1 LTVAYGIEAY
11 ELARAMFI
19 VLAREKGT
27 GFADAVRDELDRRQG
42 VLAVSG
48 HPWETSV
55 AQTLL
60 DMQLWDAWPEAGVS
74 GTLSNG
80 TQRRVS
86 PFDPQSRRHCLTCSC
101 GTRGRKRA

>member
-1 LTVAYGIEAY
+1 MDDEFEANTKRVLADCDPNDIPVVEYGIEAY
-11 ELARAMFI
+11 ELVRAMFI

-27 GFADAVRDELDRRQG
+27 GFAEAVRDELGRRQG
-42 VLAVSG
+42 VLAESG

-74 GTLSNG
+74 GT
-80 TQRRVS
+80 
-86 PFDPQSRRHCLTCSC
+86 FDAEGNVDP
-101 GTRGRKRA
+101 A

>member
-1 LTVAYGIEAY
+1 MDDEFYANTKRVLADCDPDDIPVVAYGVEAY

-42 VLAVSG
+42 LLAESG

-74 GTLSNG
+74 GTFAADG
-80 TQRRVS
+80 RV
-86 PFDPQSRRHCLTCSC
+86 DL
-101 GTRGRKRA
+101 A